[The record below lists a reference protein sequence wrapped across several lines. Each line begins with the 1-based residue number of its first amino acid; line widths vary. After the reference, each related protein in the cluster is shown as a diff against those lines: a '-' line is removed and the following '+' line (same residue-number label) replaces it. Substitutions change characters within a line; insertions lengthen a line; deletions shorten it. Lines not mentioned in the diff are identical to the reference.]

1 MDFFDLEALF
11 FDCVTVGER
20 EIINSLFEFI
30 NIIALARSFF
40 PIFHLIV
47 HIHKFTFLIFLS
59 SLLVSLL
66 QIHLNLH
73 LSQAFFLTHNLVYL
87 FIYFTVI
94 FFFDL
99 VADLLK
105 VILLVRLI
113 KLKFLRQSI
122 SHSTLNICFL

>member
-1 MDFFDLEALF
+1 MIFFDLEALF
-11 FDCVTVGER
+11 FDGVAVGER
-20 EIINSLFEFI
+20 KIINSLFEFFS
-30 NIIALARSFF
+30 IIALARSFF
-40 PIFHLIV
+40 PIFDLIV
-47 HIHKFTFLIFLS
+47 HVHKFTFLIFLS
-59 SLLVSLL
+59 SLLVPLL

-87 FIYFTVI
+87 FIDFTII

-99 VADLLK
+99 VTDLLK